1 MKDSQAVRLL
11 HATKR
16 ILEATE
22 IPILIQ
28 EILEAAHE
36 TLGFE
41 RVRFYLV
48 LREQDLI
55 QQQGIEGGPDDGE
68 TDFALAANNS
78 LGCMVLEER
87 QCAVLRVSSLGNV
100 VASEDALQRCIVTLP
115 LPDAGLGVVV
125 ADNPRTRR
133 DAEEHVIQALQSL
146 VEFPAFAVEHL
157 DMEERR
163 IRFVA
168 SVSHE
173 LRTPL
178 TSITAFTEMLTDG
191 DAGELTERQNQFVQR
206 IWKGSSQLERIVED
220 LLELTQLYSDTEP
233 NGKTAIAI
241 KPFLEDM
248 AQNFLPQASAKNIGL
263 SVEAANGLPIL
274 RTDERRLQQAIANF
288 VANAIKYSPTDTNVR
303 IRATAD
309 DKDIVISVIDEGFG
323 ISPADQRR
331 IFEEFYRCYRDRESL
346 ENKGSGLGLS
356 IVTCL
361 AKMLGAKIDVES
373 SVGEGSTF
381 SLIFPLSS

>member
-1 MKDSQAVRLL
+1 LKDSQAVQLL

-36 TLGFE
+36 TLEFE

-48 LREQDLI
+48 LREQGLI
-55 QQQGIEGGPDDGE
+55 QQQDIEGGPDDGE
-68 TDFALAANNS
+68 TDFDLASNNY
-78 LGCMVLEER
+78 LGRVVLEDEH
-87 QCAVLRVSSLGNV
+87 CVVLRVSSL
-100 VASEDALQRCIVTLP
+100 ADAAEAEDGLQRCFVKVP
-115 LPDAGLGVVV
+115 LPDTGLGVVV
-125 ADNPRTRR
+125 ADNPVTRR
-133 DAEEHVIQALQSL
+133 DVQEHVVEALQSIA
-146 VEFPAFAVEHL
+146 EFPVFTIEHR
-157 DMEERR
+157 DIEERR
-163 IRFVA
+163 IRFVS

-178 TSITAFTEMLTDG
+178 TSITAFTEMLIDG
-191 DAGELTERQNQFVQR
+191 DAGELTERQSQFAQR
-206 IWKGSSQLERIVED
+206 IWKGSAQLERIVED

-233 NGKTAIAI
+233 SEKLAISI
-241 KPFLEDM
+241 KPFLEDI

-263 SVEAANGLPIL
+263 SVDAANGLPIL
-274 RTDERRLQQAIANF
+274 RTDERRLQQAIANL
-288 VANAIKYSPTDTNVR
+288 VANAIKYSPNDTNVR
-303 IRATAD
+303 IHAAAG
-309 DKDIVISVIDEGFG
+309 DKHIVISVIDEGFG

-381 SLIFPLSS
+381 SLIFPVE